1 MGPIDMQLVPA
12 LQSAIDDDALEL
24 HYQPEIDL
32 ASGAVVGMEALV
44 RWNHPDRGLLWPEDF
59 LPVAEAAGLLALI
72 DTWVLEQGVVELARW
87 QRLGGPPP
95 EHPRQ
100 LWVNVSA
107 TQLGAAGFAD
117 WVGRVISDAGL
128 PPGVLG
134 LEVTEEALARNE
146 RVAPGVLRDLRA
158 AGAALAVDD
167 FGAWYSSL
175 ASLQELPVDAVKLDR
190 QFGRGVGSDL
200 EDDSIAASVSRLA
213 HAHHLYVVAEGVE
226 AWTEGARLREL
237 GCGRA
242 HGYVF
247 SAPQRAER
255 ARWMLVRGTGWR
267 AGYPVLSL
275 TPSQVLQ
282 PSPPE
287 GENAGGQTA
296 PPSRTP

>member
-72 DTWVLEQGVVELARW
+72 DSWVLEQGVVELARW

-146 RVAPGVLRDLRA
+146 RVAHGVLRDLRA
-158 AGAALAVDD
+158 AGPRSPSTTSARGTPPSPASRNCRWTRSSSTDGSSEASAAT
-167 FGAWYSSL
+167 
-175 ASLQELPVDAVKLDR
+175 
-190 QFGRGVGSDL
+190 
-200 EDDSIAASVSRLA
+200 SRTTA
-213 HAHHLYVVAEGVE
+213 
-226 AWTEGARLREL
+226 
-237 GCGRA
+237 
-242 HGYVF
+242 
-247 SAPQRAER
+247 SAPR
-255 ARWMLVRGTGWR
+255 
-267 AGYPVLSL
+267 
-275 TPSQVLQ
+275 
-282 PSPPE
+282 
-287 GENAGGQTA
+287 
-296 PPSRTP
+296 